1 MVMYL
6 DLKVDLVLLVVYDFR
21 LMIRKFLVVVQ
32 VFVVEMRYFRKL
44 IGLGPE
50 WWVRRLNV
58 LKLVK
63 KVHLEIDGFMRFPL
77 LLELERMDYPGFVGL
92 VRYEVVLHQIQMCL
106 DVDQSRCLLVSM
118 ILMVV

>member
-1 MVMYL
+1 MAMYL
-6 DLKVDLVLLVVYDFR
+6 DLKVELVLLVAYDLR
-21 LMIRKFLVVVQ
+21 SMIQKFPIVVQ
-32 VFVVEMRYFRKL
+32 VFVVEMNYFRKL

-63 KVHLEIDGFMRFPL
+63 KVHFEIDGLMRFPL

-92 VRYEVVLHQIQMCL
+92 VRYEVVLHRIRMCL
-106 DVDQSRCLLVSM
+106 SVDQLRYLLVSM
-118 ILMVV
+118 FQMAI